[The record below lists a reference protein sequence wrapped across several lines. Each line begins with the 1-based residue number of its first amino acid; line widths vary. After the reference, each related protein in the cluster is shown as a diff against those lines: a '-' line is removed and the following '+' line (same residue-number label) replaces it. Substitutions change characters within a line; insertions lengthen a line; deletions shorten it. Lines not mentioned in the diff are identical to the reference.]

1 MFMKK
6 IFLYIFLGLM
16 FCNVSFAIEDLS
28 KVDIDKLK
36 KLSTEEII
44 SALSDK
50 KINGYYQFSETEEPF
65 NFEEVHD
72 SDGSYFQESEN
83 MGKIS
88 GEWKVINDELCYKY
102 YQTSFSEADKVFDCG
117 VSVYTKYDMVYYFY
131 LIEEQLLYAKTTSAI
146 DLIIKKKSEIKEET
160 KKNSNLSLA
169 EEDTLKAQIYG
180 CWSIP
185 LGLPFNEDL
194 LVRIKLKLN
203 RDGSVAKTEILDH
216 ARMNKPGQ
224 GFYKV
229 LVESVLR
236 AIKLCQPLK
245 VPSEG
250 YDNWKELILN
260 FDARELLEG

>member
-1 MFMKK
+1 MKK
-6 IFLYIFLGLM
+6 LLGIVFLGLM

-102 YQTSFSEADKVFDCG
+102 YKTSFSEADKEFDCG
-117 VSVYTKYDMVYYFY
+117 VSVYTKYDIVYYFY

-146 DLIIKKKSEIKEET
+146 DLIIKKKSEKKEET

-169 EEDTLKAQIYG
+169 EEDILKAQIFG

-185 LGLPFNEDL
+185 LGLPYGEDL
-194 LVRIKLKLN
+194 LVRIKLRLN
-203 RDGSVAKTEILDH
+203 RDGSVLSSEILDLD
-216 ARMNKPGQ
+216 RIKEKNL
-224 GFYKV
+224 KV
-229 LVESVLR
+229 LAESALR

-250 YDNWKELILN
+250 YDNWKELVLN
-260 FDARELLEG
+260 FDAREMLEG

>member
-1 MFMKK
+1 
-6 IFLYIFLGLM
+6 M

-117 VSVYTKYDMVYYFY
+117 VSVYTKYDIVYYFY

-146 DLIIKKKSEIKEET
+146 DLIIKKKSEKKEET

-169 EEDTLKAQIYG
+169 EEDILKAQIFG

-185 LGLPFNEDL
+185 LGLPYGEDL
-194 LVRIKLKLN
+194 LVRIKLRLN
-203 RDGSVAKTEILDH
+203 RDGSVLSSEILDLD
-216 ARMNKPGQ
+216 RIKEKNL
-224 GFYKV
+224 KV
-229 LVESVLR
+229 LAESALR
-236 AIKLCQPLK
+236 AIKLCQPLR

-250 YDNWKELILN
+250 YDNWKELVLN
-260 FDARELLEG
+260 FDAREMLEG